1 MEGTCLLTDGTM
13 INLDQGHNTFM
24 VVNTKQHP
32 YGLGSTDSISL
43 HPWTSVASNDI
54 KKGTILYIKEIDGIK
69 LPNGMTHNGC
79 VRVDDEGWSLNSC
92 QLDWFVLMYE
102 TYAEIANK
110 VGESVKAVPQNCK
123 IIDYVNSSTQK
134 WLIGPSK
141 LDESNGSSS
150 SGSKRSSKR
159 SSKSS
164 SKKKSSTRKSSSRS
178 HKSTTSKKKHHNTK
192 KSSHHHHNRH
202 NKRVV
207 TSKQLNSLSI

>member
-1 MEGTCLLTDGTM
+1 
-13 INLDQGHNTFM
+13 
-24 VVNTKQHP
+24 
-32 YGLGSTDSISL
+32 
-43 HPWTSVASNDI
+43 
-54 KKGTILYIKEIDGIK
+54 
-69 LPNGMTHNGC
+69 MTHNGC

-123 IIDYVNSSTQK
+123 IIDYVNSTTQK

-141 LDESNGSSS
+141 IDESSGSSS

-159 SSKSS
+159 G

-178 HKSTTSKKKHHNTK
+178 HKRTTSKKKHHNTK

-202 NKRVV
+202 NKRFVN
-207 TSKQLNSLSI
+207 K

>member
-13 INLDQGHNTFM
+13 INLDQGHDTFM

-54 KKGTILYIKEIDGIK
+54 KKGTTLYIKEIDGIK

-123 IIDYVNSSTQK
+123 IIDYVNSTTQK

-141 LDESNGSSS
+141 IDESSGSSS

-159 SSKSS
+159 G

-178 HKSTTSKKKHHNTK
+178 HKPTTSKKKQHNTK

-202 NKRVV
+202 NKRFVN
-207 TSKQLNSLSI
+207 K